1 MADYATLKNPFTCE
15 SCTQD
20 IGGQEEQED
29 ICYVTQRKPRR
40 KVNSESN
47 ESMFEMSYQS
57 LPNLCQ
63 QNNQDLEEL
72 KDENLKLKI
81 ELEAAHIE
89 IESLNTQIQTLD
101 CDKKELDR
109 KLQLFRSVGL
119 GTTNTIGNT
128 SSPKR
133 FFSPQYRRIRTET
146 LKTGY
151 PCTIQQNFTNN
162 FVQHLDKSI
171 TPPRKGP
178 ELTFHSITKN
188 IEKYLYIQKL
198 FNTNGRYKYEGAQA
212 R

>member
-1 MADYATLKNPFTCE
+1 MNCKLCSTFIYSTELLKCTSCKSTFHHNCVNITTAKYMADYATLKNPFTCE

-119 GTTNTIGNT
+119 GTTNTIYRQYFVTKKVFLTPISKNPHGNT
-128 SSPKR
+128 
-133 FFSPQYRRIRTET
+133 
-146 LKTGY
+146 
-151 PCTIQQNFTNN
+151 
-162 FVQHLDKSI
+162 
-171 TPPRKGP
+171 
-178 ELTFHSITKN
+178 
-188 IEKYLYIQKL
+188 
-198 FNTNGRYKYEGAQA
+198 
-212 R
+212 